1 VTSKVTSVGLKG
13 LEGYKVSVE
22 VRVMQGTE
30 SFVIVGLP
38 DASVKESKERVAA
51 ALHGMGYTL
60 ANQKV
65 IINLSPSELKK
76 TGPLYDLPLAI
87 GVLLSMEEISVG
99 SSETTAFLG
108 AMSLDGG
115 VRAVEGML
123 PAVLVAK
130 KLGISKVYMP
140 FDPDLPALELEGLEI
155 IYISTLEEVLQH
167 LSGQN
172 ILPFYPQPPKTMEK
186 ANCIINFDRIIGHSY
201 AKRALEI
208 AAAGEHHLFMTGP
221 PGCGK
226 SMLAESFPSILP
238 PLTKE
243 AQLEVMSLYQISTSM
258 TEYSSHPPYRHPHH
272 SASGVSII
280 GGGQNPKPR
289 EISLAHRGVLF
300 LDEIAEFTKKTL
312 DMLRQPLE
320 SGKVTISRAHS
331 TVTYPASFL
340 LIGAMN
346 PCPCGYLGSLTHYCT
361 CTEKQII
368 SYQNRLS
375 GPIRDR
381 FDLFLS
387 MVPVNLKERKGEEM
401 EPSEEVQKRVEKARF
416 LQYERYGEEICN
428 GRVDYKRIIT
438 KSPELQDK
446 MYLLNNLSSKRNWSK
461 RAQVKVVRLARTI
474 ADLSGSEE
482 VEEQHIWEAVKL
494 HRRPYIEKN
503 LHARTISE
511 S

>member
-1 VTSKVTSVGLKG
+1 MTNKVTSVGLKG

-22 VRVMQGTE
+22 VRVRQGTE

-76 TGPLYDLPLAI
+76 TGPLYDLSMAI
-87 GVLLSMEEISVG
+87 GVLLSMEELSVRCPE
-99 SSETTAFLG
+99 STAFLG
-108 AMSLDGG
+108 ALSLDGG

-123 PAVLVAK
+123 PSVLAAK

-140 FDPDLPALELEGLEI
+140 FDPELPVLELDGIEI
-155 IYISTLEEVLQH
+155 IYISNLEEVIQH

-172 ILPFYPQPPKTMEK
+172 ILPFHPLPLK
-186 ANCIINFDRIIGHSY
+186 AKEEVTTLINFNQIIGHSY
-201 AKRALEI
+201 AKRALEV

-258 TEYSSHPPYRHPHH
+258 SEYSSNPPYRYPHH

-280 GGGQNPKPR
+280 GGGQNPKPG
-289 EISLAHRGVLF
+289 EISLAHKGVLF

-346 PCPCGYLGSLTHYCT
+346 PCPCGYLGALTHYCT

-381 FDLFLS
+381 FDLFLNLA
-387 MVPVNLKERKGEEM
+387 PVNLKEQKEE
-401 EPSEEVQKRVEKARF
+401 ERESSEEVQKRVEKARF

-428 GRVDYKRIIT
+428 GRVDYQRIINH
-438 KSPELQDK
+438 SPGLQDRLH
-446 MYLLNNLSSKRNWSK
+446 YLNNLSLKRNWSN
-461 RAQVKVVRLARTI
+461 RAQLKVVRLARTI
-474 ADLSGSEE
+474 ADLAGLEE
-482 VEEQHIWEAVKL
+482 VEERHIWEAVKL
-494 HRRPYIEKN
+494 HRRPYSEK
-503 LHARTISE
+503 HSAVRTISE

>member
-1 VTSKVTSVGLKG
+1 
-13 LEGYKVSVE
+13 
-22 VRVMQGTE
+22 
-30 SFVIVGLP
+30 
-38 DASVKESKERVAA
+38 
-51 ALHGMGYTL
+51 
-60 ANQKV
+60 
-65 IINLSPSELKK
+65 
-76 TGPLYDLPLAI
+76 
-87 GVLLSMEEISVG
+87 
-99 SSETTAFLG
+99 
-108 AMSLDGG
+108 
-115 VRAVEGML
+115 
-123 PAVLVAK
+123 
-130 KLGISKVYMP
+130 
-140 FDPDLPALELEGLEI
+140 
-155 IYISTLEEVLQH
+155 
-167 LSGQN
+167 
-172 ILPFYPQPPKTMEK
+172 
-186 ANCIINFDRIIGHSY
+186 
-201 AKRALEI
+201 
-208 AAAGEHHLFMTGP
+208 
-221 PGCGK
+221 
-226 SMLAESFPSILP
+226 
-238 PLTKE
+238 
-243 AQLEVMSLYQISTSM
+243 
-258 TEYSSHPPYRHPHH
+258 
-272 SASGVSII
+272 
-280 GGGQNPKPR
+280 
-289 EISLAHRGVLF
+289 
-300 LDEIAEFTKKTL
+300 
-312 DMLRQPLE
+312 MLRQPLE